1 MSPAPWAQHELGRA
15 QLGDPRRTARLIRLA
30 SDLAAHPGASI
41 PAACG
46 DWAATKAAY
55 RFFDD
60 DGVNAGA
67 IRDAHQAATLARI
80 APQATLLVLQDTT
93 ALDFSTHPGLEGAGP
108 LARSHG

>member
-1 MSPAPWAQHELGRA
+1 MPPAPWAQHELGRA
-15 QLGDPRRTARLIRLA
+15 QLSDPRRTARLTRLA
-30 SDLAAHPGASI
+30 SDLAAHPGDSL

-60 DGVNAGA
+60 DGVDAGA

-80 APQATLLVLQDTT
+80 APHPTVLVLQDTT
-93 ALDFSTHPGLEGAGP
+93 ALDFSTHPGLAGAGP
-108 LARSHG
+108 MA